1 MYLLGLV
8 ERTQAAAANLD
19 LDLLALAD
27 QGLLVDV
34 GFKPGLGMTVR
45 VAYIVTAHPGL
56 EANLTAHIV

>member
-34 GFKPGLGMTVR
+34 GLEPGLG
-45 VAYIVTAHPGL
+45 VAVGMADVVAAHP
-56 EANLTAHIV
+56 